1 MIKENVL
8 RKNLLTGEIDYGNVD
23 PEFEIENLDGNIIQ
37 DSPWIEISN
46 DTEDAKNY
54 FQAIDL
60 KKAQVNRTALI
71 KDAYSKAQ
79 FGLVKQNGSIFKVAL
94 SGDSWLDFER
104 QVLKASVNGVADFVA
119 INEAGILKVL
129 KDIPFSVLQ
138 PLYKNLCDVSVGN
151 FAIKNQLLYQVANVK
166 DIKNEQGIIIKTAMD
181 CLNEIVIS
189 FPEIQTFTIG

>member
-8 RKNLLTGEIDYGNVD
+8 RKNLLTNEIDYGNVD
-23 PEFEIENLDGNIIQ
+23 SEFETENLNGNIIQ
-37 DSPWIEISN
+37 DNPHIQITEDN
-46 DTEDAKNY
+46 EDAKNY
-54 FQAIDL
+54 FKTIDL
-60 KKAQVNRTALI
+60 KNAQVNKSALI

-94 SGDSWLDFER
+94 SGESWLDFER
-104 QVLKASVNGVADFVA
+104 QVLKASVNNVADLVA

-151 FAIKNQLLYQVANVK
+151 FTIKNQLLYQVNIAQDSSAVEN
-166 DIKNEQGIIIKTAMD
+166 
-181 CLNEIVIS
+181 IVIS
-189 FPEIQTFTIG
+189 FPKIQTFTIG